1 METGMYV
8 LKDSSLDC
16 RQFVSINRYN
26 SDLVPVNFG
35 VTQGS
40 VLGPR
45 SFLIYINGLWKNNLI
60 LQTALLWWL
69 YKSFSTMKSV
79 KIVVKLKRANAL
91 SLRKSE

>member
-1 METGMYV
+1 M
-8 LKDSSLDC
+8 
-16 RQFVSINRYN
+16 
-26 SDLVPVNFG
+26 PVNFG

-60 LQTALLWWL
+60 LQTALLCWL